1 MIILIIN
8 QNQKQIDGLQETL
21 SIPRNHFKNIE
32 RLTAEEIIKQ
42 KDIILE
48 QMSKDMAIPKEQLVE
63 KMYEKSAK
71 KEAKK

>member
-1 MIILIIN
+1 MLNRIIN
-8 QNQKQIDGLQETL
+8 QKQKQIDGLQETL